1 MVTMPPDWPGPI
13 LGFPSSSSARFQPTT
28 EHPQFFNTPAK
39 VAAHLLQ
46 SDWKSGLV
54 MTAPPSVHCACL
66 FGKASCTRVM
76 ASTVP
81 FYPSH
86 PTLSTYLLTSGL
98 LNSSSARPH
107 RS

>member
-1 MVTMPPDWPGPI
+1 MPPDWPGPM
-13 LGFPSSSSARFQPTT
+13 LGFPSSSSARFQPTI

-39 VAAHLLQ
+39 VAAHLVQ
-46 SDWKSGLV
+46 SVWKSGLV

-66 FGKASCTRVM
+66 LGKAACTRVM

-81 FYPSH
+81 LYACHAP
-86 PTLSTYLLTSGL
+86 PSTYLLTSGL
-98 LNSSSARPH
+98 LISSSTRPH